1 MTVILEEKDLVEL
14 QYLLEN
20 LPRASNPTTD
30 RIINI
35 INSKIVKDE
44 KPNTPISS
52 NNP

>member
-1 MTVILEEKDLVEL
+1 MKVVLEEKDLIEL

-35 INSKIVKDE
+35 INSKIIKDE

-52 NNP
+52 DNP

>member
-1 MTVILEEKDLVEL
+1 MTVILEEKDLIEL

-20 LPRASNPTTD
+20 LPRSSNPTTD

-35 INSKIVKDE
+35 LNSKIIKDE

-52 NNP
+52 DNP

>member
-1 MTVILEEKDLVEL
+1 MKVVLEEKDLIEL

-20 LPRASNPTTD
+20 LPRSSNPTTD

-35 INSKIVKDE
+35 LNSKIIKDE

-52 NNP
+52 DNP